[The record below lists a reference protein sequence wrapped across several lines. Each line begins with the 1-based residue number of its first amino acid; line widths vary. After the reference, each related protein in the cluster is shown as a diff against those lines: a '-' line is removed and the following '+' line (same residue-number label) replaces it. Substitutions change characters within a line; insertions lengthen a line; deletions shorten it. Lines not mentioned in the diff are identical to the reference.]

1 MRLKLMRNHLDS
13 QQRRTTAKNDKQEM
27 RKILLS
33 KIPGEHLPG
42 PSRNS
47 SSEAEEAEKMMR
59 IRHNKNGNLV
69 MDRRINDGNCVNC
82 SQVFRS
88 SRVYFC
94 SKSGQLLGAE
104 RENRLINKIESC
116 SPEVAE
122 KRCG

>member
-1 MRLKLMRNHLDS
+1 MKNHLDS

-33 KIPGEHLPG
+33 KIPGENLPG

-88 SRVYFC
+88 SRVYFAANPDN
-94 SKSGQLLGAE
+94 SWELRERKS
-104 RENRLINKIESC
+104 
-116 SPEVAE
+116 VD
-122 KRCG
+122 